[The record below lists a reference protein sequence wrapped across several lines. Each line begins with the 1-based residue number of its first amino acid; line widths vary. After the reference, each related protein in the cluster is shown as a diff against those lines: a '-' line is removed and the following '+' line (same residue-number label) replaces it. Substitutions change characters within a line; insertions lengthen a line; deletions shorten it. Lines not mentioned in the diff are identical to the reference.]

1 MKVGDIVQSNFRGPR
16 NVEGALGIVLEIKE
30 IASGSYRKA
39 GVLGRVL
46 YPETRKT
53 GWVNSVDMRVIS
65 ASR

>member
-1 MKVGDIVQSNFRGPR
+1 MMKVGDIVQSNFRGPR

-30 IASGSYRKA
+30 TPFGRT
-39 GVLGRVL
+39 LGRVL